1 MNGILLLL
9 ASRLLRDSLRLV
21 LAKEFCII
29 AEIDEDS
36 LARGLDNLPASLAC
50 MIVDPIALKRNM
62 DLITWSKTSFCRI
75 VILANEA
82 ELLEMSGD
90 HVALADGIL
99 THELSVDA
107 VVRSLHLVC
116 AGERVISRDLLPI
129 IARGPPP
136 SRSNNEAAW
145 RKLTPR
151 EEEVLLD
158 LVKGHANKV
167 IARNLGMMEAT
178 VKVHIQHL
186 LRKINAQ
193 NRTQAVVWALANLPD
208 RDAEL

>member
-1 MNGILLLL
+1 
-9 ASRLLRDSLRLV
+9 
-21 LAKEFCII
+21 
-29 AEIDEDS
+29 
-36 LARGLDNLPASLAC
+36 
-50 MIVDPIALKRNM
+50 
-62 DLITWSKTSFCRI
+62 
-75 VILANEA
+75 
-82 ELLEMSGD
+82 MSCP
-90 HVALADGIL
+90 L
-99 THELSVDA
+99 TLWVQ
-107 VVRSLHLVC
+107 SLHLVC

-136 SRSNNEAAW
+136 SRSSNEAVW

-158 LVKGHANKV
+158 LVKGHSNKV

-178 VKVHIQHL
+178 VKVHVQHL

-208 RDAEL
+208 RAAEL